1 MKRKPTRTPFGR
13 YQIPP
18 PPFFFDW
25 YIYSY
30 MKYIISESQKNFLYL
45 IRRLDDLEMVHHMV
59 EIINEGLD
67 MFDVCD
73 YSFEDYLDMILKYS
87 VNTLIYSYEDN
98 FKGKQGIELLKTLIY
113 DIMKKR
119 YFKYIREKFYDKK
132 EKC

>member
-1 MKRKPTRTPFGR
+1 
-13 YQIPP
+13 
-18 PPFFFDW
+18 
-25 YIYSY
+25 

>member
-1 MKRKPTRTPFGR
+1 
-13 YQIPP
+13 
-18 PPFFFDW
+18 
-25 YIYSY
+25 

-45 IRRLDDLEMVHHMV
+45 IRRLNDLEMVHHMD

-67 MFDVCD
+67 MFDVCN
-73 YSFEDYLDMILKYS
+73 YSFEDYLDTILKGS
-87 VNTLIYSYEDN
+87 VNTLIYSYEEN
-98 FKGKQGIELLKTLIY
+98 FKGKQGIELLKALIY